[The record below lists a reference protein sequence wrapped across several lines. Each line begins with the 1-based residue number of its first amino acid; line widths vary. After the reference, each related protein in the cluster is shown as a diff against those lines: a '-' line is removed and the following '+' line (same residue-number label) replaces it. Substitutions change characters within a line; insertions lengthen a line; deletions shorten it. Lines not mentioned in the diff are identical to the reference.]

1 MTLTEDAGKKLPPL
15 PPSFLPPCL
24 KMKGNSVIILKRS
37 SICYFIIFK
46 KGHYA

>member
-1 MTLTEDAGKKLPPL
+1 MTLTEDAGKKL